1 MRRLLSLFLIFVFEG
16 ALLAASALPE
26 GGDAPIPRVGDRAPE
41 ISLKKLLQAPS
52 EAEARLEA
60 LRGKVVVLEFW
71 ATWCRPCLAA
81 VPHLNKVQ
89 ESLKGEDIVFLSVTN
104 EGPGKAATAFRRV
117 KFETIVV
124 SDTTSTLHR
133 ALRILYDDT
142 MGLPRTVL
150 LDRDNKILWYGS
162 PHKLSRKFMLG
173 FMKKED

>member
-1 MRRLLSLFLIFVFEG
+1 MKY
-16 ALLAASALPE
+16 LLACLLIPGTLHAQSGPRSAQEELI
-26 GGDAPIPRVGDRAPE
+26 GTKLDR
-41 ISLKKLLQAPS
+41 ISITHYLLNEPS
-52 EAEARLEA
+52 NKDYD
-60 LRGKVVVLEFW
+60 GKFKVLEFW

-124 SDTTSTLHR
+124 SDTTFTLHR